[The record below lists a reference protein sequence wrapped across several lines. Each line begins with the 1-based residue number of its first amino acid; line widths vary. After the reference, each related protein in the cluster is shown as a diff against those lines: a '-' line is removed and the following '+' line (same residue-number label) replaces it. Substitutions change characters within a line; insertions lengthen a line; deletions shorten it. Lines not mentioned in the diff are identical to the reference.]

1 MLTDLILAI
10 VIIAFS
16 GVFLWGLL
24 ALIGAFNN
32 SPKESA
38 KGDHTQNMSWFESCY
53 EPCMS
58 NPEHSSDL
66 CIMMCAW
73 NIV

>member
-16 GVFLWGLL
+16 AIFLWGLF
-24 ALIGAFNN
+24 ALIGAFS

-58 NPEHSSDL
+58 DPERSSDL